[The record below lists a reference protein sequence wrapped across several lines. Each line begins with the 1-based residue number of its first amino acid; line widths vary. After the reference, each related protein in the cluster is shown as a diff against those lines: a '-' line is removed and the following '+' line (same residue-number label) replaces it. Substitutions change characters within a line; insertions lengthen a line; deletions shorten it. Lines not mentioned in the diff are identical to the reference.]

1 MLKIRLKRCGRKKLP
16 SYRIVLVR
24 SQARR
29 DGRAIEEL
37 GYYNPM
43 SNELVFNQD
52 RIKVRLSEGAQPT
65 QTVKNFLIKSG
76 VIENIN
82 KIN

>member
-24 SQARR
+24 SQTRR

-37 GYYNPM
+37 GYYNPL
-43 SNELVFNQD
+43 SNELVYNQE
-52 RIKVRLSEGAQPT
+52 RIQLRLSQGAQPT
-65 QTVKNFLIKSG
+65 VTVKNFLIKSG
-76 VIENIN
+76 VIENVN

>member
-1 MLKIRLKRCGRKKLP
+1 MLKIRLKRGGRKKLP

>member
-16 SYRIVLVR
+16 SYRIVLVK

-43 SNELVFNQD
+43 SNELVYNQD
-52 RIKVRLSEGAQPT
+52 RIKLRLSQGAQPT
-65 QTVKNFLIKSG
+65 LTVRNFLIKSG
-76 VIENIN
+76 IIENIN

>member
-1 MLKIRLKRCGRKKLP
+1 MLKIRLKRGGRKKLP

-24 SQARR
+24 SQTRR

-37 GYYNPM
+37 GYYNPL
-43 SNELVFNQD
+43 SNELVYNQD
-52 RIKVRLSEGAQPT
+52 RIKLRLAQGAQPT
-65 QTVKNFLIKSG
+65 STVKNFLIKAG
-76 VIENIN
+76 VIENVN

>member
-1 MLKIRLKRCGRKKLP
+1 MLKIRLKRGGRKKLP

-76 VIENIN
+76 VIENVN

>member
-24 SQARR
+24 SQTRR

-37 GYYNPM
+37 GYYSPL
-43 SNELVFNQD
+43 SNELVYNQE
-52 RIKVRLSEGAQPT
+52 RIKLRLSQGAQPT

-76 VIENIN
+76 VIENVN

>member
-16 SYRIVLVR
+16 SYRIILVP
-24 SQARR
+24 SQAKR

-37 GYYNPM
+37 GFYNPI
-43 SNELVFNQD
+43 SNQLVFNEE
-52 RIKVRLSEGAQPT
+52 RINLRLTQGAQPSN
-65 QTVKNFLIKSG
+65 TVKNFLIKAG
-76 VIENIN
+76 VIENIK

>member
-43 SNELVFNQD
+43 SNELVYNQD
-52 RIKVRLSEGAQPT
+52 RIKVRLSEGAQPN

-76 VIENIN
+76 VIENVN

>member
-24 SQARR
+24 SQTRR

-37 GYYNPM
+37 GYYNPL
-43 SNELVFNQD
+43 SNELVYNQE
-52 RIKVRLSEGAQPT
+52 RVKLRLSQGAQPT
-65 QTVKNFLIKSG
+65 PTVKNFLIKSG
-76 VIENIN
+76 VIENVN

>member
-24 SQARR
+24 SQTRR

-37 GYYNPM
+37 GYYNPL
-43 SNELVFNQD
+43 SNELFYNQE
-52 RIKVRLSEGAQPT
+52 RIKLRLSQGAQPT
-65 QTVKNFLIKSG
+65 STVKNFLIKSG
-76 VIENIN
+76 VIENVN

>member
-16 SYRIVLVR
+16 SYRIVLMPSR
-24 SQARR
+24 SKR

-37 GYYNPM
+37 GFYSPM
-43 SNELVFNQD
+43 SNQLVYNKE
-52 RIKVRLSEGAQPT
+52 RILARLAQGAQLSH
-65 QTVKNFLIKSG
+65 TVKNFLIKSG
-76 VIENIN
+76 VIENLK

>member
-1 MLKIRLKRCGRKKLP
+1 MLKIRLKRGGRKKLP

-43 SNELVFNQD
+43 SNELVYNQD

-76 VIENIN
+76 VIEGIN

>member
-43 SNELVFNQD
+43 SNELVYNQD
-52 RIKVRLSEGAQPT
+52 RIKVRLLEGAQPT

-76 VIENIN
+76 VIENVN

>member
-16 SYRIVLVR
+16 GYRIVLVR

-43 SNELVFNQD
+43 SNELVYNQD

-76 VIENIN
+76 VIENVN

>member
-24 SQARR
+24 SQSRR

-43 SNELVFNQD
+43 SNELVYNEN
-52 RIKVRLSEGAQPT
+52 RVKLRLSQGAQPS
-65 QTVKNFLIKSG
+65 QTVKNFLVKTG
-76 VIENIN
+76 LIENAN

>member
-24 SQARR
+24 SQSRR
-29 DGRAIEEL
+29 DGRAVEEL

-43 SNELVFNQD
+43 TNELVYNQD
-52 RIKVRLSEGAQPT
+52 RIKLRLSQGAQPT
-65 QTVKNFLIKSG
+65 PTVKNFLMKSG
-76 VIENIN
+76 VIENVN

>member
-24 SQARR
+24 SQTRR

-37 GYYNPM
+37 GYYNPL
-43 SNELVFNQD
+43 SNELVYNQE
-52 RIKVRLSEGAQPT
+52 RIKLRLSQGAQPT
-65 QTVKNFLIKSG
+65 STIKNFLIKSG
-76 VIENIN
+76 VIENVN